1 MAEIRHF
8 HSYLRVNE
16 SRESRELLHFFYGS
30 ETTKGAG
37 FPTPFTV
44 GF

>member
-1 MAEIRHF
+1 MAEISHF
-8 HSYLRVNE
+8 HNYLRVNE
-16 SRESRELLHFFYGS
+16 SSESRELLHFFDGS

-37 FPTPFTV
+37 IPTPFTV